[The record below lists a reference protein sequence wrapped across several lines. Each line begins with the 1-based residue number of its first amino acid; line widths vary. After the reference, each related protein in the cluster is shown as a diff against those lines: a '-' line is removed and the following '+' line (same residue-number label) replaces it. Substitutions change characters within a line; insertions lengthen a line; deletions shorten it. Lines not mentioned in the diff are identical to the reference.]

1 MICTVINSS
10 IIGIEIQKLNNLNK
24 FGNYINLVTH
34 FHLKRYKR
42 SNCGDCK
49 FVDSLTNIYIEHFE
63 KKNVIDEL
71 QNFCKEHLDTF
82 FHY

>member
-1 MICTVINSS
+1 MVCTVINSS

-34 FHLKRYKR
+34 FHLKRYKCN
-42 SNCGDCK
+42 NCGDCK

-63 KKNVIDEL
+63 KKKRDR
-71 QNFCKEHLDTF
+71 
-82 FHY
+82 